1 MEKTVFKNQS
11 FYAILVVVVGIL
23 LSLNIYN
30 LVNGFTFMVALQIS
44 VSLLLFLLLLLRDK
58 YAKTGITIW
67 SVLLIVGSSLSI
79 IGKTIKVLLGDEII
93 PQIVPLIVNIVV
105 LTGGLIIWHYNKTTV
120 GVERIHKSFKE

>member
-11 FYAILVVVVGIL
+11 FYAILIVVVGIL

-79 IGKTIKVLLGDEII
+79 LGKTIKVILGDEVI
-93 PQIVPLIVNIVV
+93 PQILPLIVNIVV
-105 LTGGLIIWHYNKTTV
+105 LTGGLVIWHYNNTTV
-120 GVERIHKSFKE
+120 SVERIHKSFKE

>member
-11 FYAILVVVVGIL
+11 FYAILIVVVGIL

-44 VSLLLFLLLLLRDK
+44 VSLMLFLLLLLRDK

-79 IGKTIKVLLGDEII
+79 LGKTIKVILGDEVI
-93 PQIVPLIVNIVV
+93 PQILPLIVNIVV
-105 LTGGLIIWHYNKTTV
+105 LTGGLVIWHYNNTTV
-120 GVERIHKSFKE
+120 SVERIHKSFKE

>member
-11 FYAILVVVVGIL
+11 FYTILIVVVGIL

-79 IGKTIKVLLGDEII
+79 LGKTIKVLLGDEVI